1 MNIKELIDVLFTSAS
16 KADTCTK
23 KPGIFVFSIYQS
35 MEHCHLQSLL
45 STCEIPLSNCPAC
58 IH

>member
-16 KADTCTK
+16 KADTK

-35 MEHCHLQSLL
+35 MERCHLQSLL
-45 STCEIPLSNCPAC
+45 STCEIPLSNFPAC